1 MTENYKC
8 KIRVQIRFGD
18 TDALGHINN
27 AKYLSYME
35 VARIKYF
42 DDLFGQSIDW
52 NEEGF
57 ILAKAEVN
65 FRKPI
70 FLTDTIDLHVRI
82 CRFGTKSFDM
92 DYVFIRTDKEGKQEL
107 VATGLTI
114 QVTMSF
120 RKHISIPVPQ
130 RYKEII
136 EQFEGVEF

>member
-70 FLTDTIDLHVRI
+70 FLTDTIDLHVRT

-92 DYVFIRTDKEGKQEL
+92 DYVFIRTDKEGKQEV
-107 VATGLTI
+107 VATGLTV

-120 RKHISIPVPQ
+120 RQHTSIPVPT

-136 EQFEGVEF
+136 ERFEGIQF

>member
-70 FLTDTIDLHVRI
+70 FLTDTIDLYVRTS
-82 CRFGTKSFDM
+82 RFGTKSFDM
-92 DYVFIRTDKEGKQEL
+92 DYVFIRTDKEGKQEV
-107 VATGLTI
+107 VATGLTV

-120 RKHISIPVPQ
+120 RQNISIPVPS

-136 EQFEGVEF
+136 EGFEGVNF